1 MGDQVLEQF
10 GEKAEQISQDPREEV
25 EKEIDELFGQ
35 MRDVVLLEKWIVS
48 NDRTVEGLSKTP
60 IKLLNEEEMM
70 DLIKSLP
77 LQKATDIRGMQ
88 VEHLLHAPKMIL

>member
-1 MGDQVLEQF
+1 M
-10 GEKAEQISQDPREEV
+10 EQISQDPREEV

-88 VEHLLHAPKMIL
+88 VELLLHTPKMIL

>member
-1 MGDQVLEQF
+1 MEQS
-10 GEKAEQISQDPREEV
+10 SQDPREEV

-77 LQKATDIRGMQ
+77 LQKATNRLSIYSTLQR
-88 VEHLLHAPKMIL
+88 

>member
-1 MGDQVLEQF
+1 MEQS
-10 GEKAEQISQDPREEV
+10 SQDPREEV

-88 VEHLLHAPKMIL
+88 VELLLHTPKMIL

>member
-1 MGDQVLEQF
+1 
-10 GEKAEQISQDPREEV
+10 
-25 EKEIDELFGQ
+25 

-88 VEHLLHAPKMIL
+88 VELLLHTPKMIL

>member
-1 MGDQVLEQF
+1 MEP
-10 GEKAEQISQDPREEV
+10 ISQDPREEV

-88 VEHLLHAPKMIL
+88 VELLLHTPKMIL

>member
-1 MGDQVLEQF
+1 M
-10 GEKAEQISQDPREEV
+10 EQISQDPREEV

-88 VEHLLHAPKMIL
+88 VEHLPHAPKMIL